1 MADLSGITSAVAAYG
16 DAREDEGRN
25 AAVLIGQGVLAEL
38 RAELDATTRELSDV
52 RAAFDAYRASHPD
65 APVEP
70 EPTPDPEPEPTPT
83 PTPTPVPTKHPIL
96 MGMSTDEYDIRVR
109 ETGPIE
115 SHRIFVP
122 SFNVSSLV
130 SKLREANARGVVPYW
145 SLKFNTTWE
154 AAAAGQDDALFR
166 QLGTALA
173 GLDFPTYGSFHHEPR
188 GGSVSTPQHLIPWS
202 QANARAMNIVKPLA
216 GPQHKLGTTDNG
228 FPWGVKAAG
237 AALNDA
243 ELAVYYTPAL
253 LNACDFLG
261 GDFYDGKTD
270 TNPGEPAAV
279 KMAKFEQWAAR
290 VAPGK
295 ALAVGEW
302 NAVLPADIYA
312 AWDALKAGPWEIA
325 CIFNS
330 ANNNRADLPTDGSL
344 GDPPSWVLRGDRLAA
359 FRDLLSR

>member
-1 MADLSGITSAVAAYG
+1 MAADMGPLIAAADEYG
-16 DAREDEGRN
+16 DQRYAEGVASRQAEVDALLVQRN
-25 AAVLIGQGVLAEL
+25 DLLTKVVNADSE
-38 RAELDATTRELSDV
+38 RDAV
-52 RAAFDAYRASHPD
+52 RAQYDAHMSTH
-65 APVEP
+65 
-70 EPTPDPEPEPTPT
+70 EPTPAPEPEPE
-83 PTPTPVPTKHPIL
+83 PVPVEHPIL

-109 ETGPIE
+109 ETGPVE

-130 SKLREANARGVVPYW
+130 SKLREANSRGVVPYW
-145 SLKFNTTWE
+145 SLKFGTGSSATDWAR
-154 AAAAGQDDALFR
+154 AASGAMDADFR
-166 QLGTALA
+166 ALSNALA
-173 GLDFPTYGSFHHEPR
+173 GLDFPTFGSFHHEPR
-188 GGSVSTPQHLIPWS
+188 GGGISTPQQLVDWS
-202 QANARAMNIVKPLA
+202 RANVRAMNIVKPLA

-228 FPWGVKAAG
+228 FPWGVKAKA

-279 KMAKFEQWAAR
+279 KMAKFEAWAAR

-312 AWDALKAGPWEIA
+312 AWDVLKDGPWAIA

-330 ANNNRADLPTDGSL
+330 AANNRPDLPTDGSL
-344 GDPPSWVLRGDRLAA
+344 GDPPSWVLRDGRLAA